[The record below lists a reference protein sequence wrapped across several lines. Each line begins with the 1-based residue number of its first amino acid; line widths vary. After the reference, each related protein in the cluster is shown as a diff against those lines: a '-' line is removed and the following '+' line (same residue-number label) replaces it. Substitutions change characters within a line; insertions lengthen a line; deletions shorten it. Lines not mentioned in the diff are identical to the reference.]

1 MTIGD
6 MVVTLG
12 MNINPFKQGAAQSE
26 SIAKRLGGS
35 LGSIGTALSGMFA
48 VGSLGALT
56 SQAFESVDATAKLAR
71 TLGMTGSQLS
81 GFQHAANL
89 SGVEAGM
96 FGEQLSKLNAK
107 GGLSLMDI
115 ARQMDAVRDP
125 TERAKLAVGAFGEEG
140 LKLLPVFAKGSSAL
154 QDMIKEGQRL
164 YGISPIDERLIEQAN
179 GALTRMKASFMG
191 IGVTLATAAA
201 PYIEFFANGVRS
213 LIPSADALNVQFAFW
228 GSLLRDSIPVIG
240 GAVTAML
247 AISAAQKVIATGQA
261 LILALSGPKG
271 WATLAVGAGIAASA
285 YLGIGSAL
293 DGIAE
298 SARNSA
304 SQVAIMTPAV
314 QQMATGTADL
324 MQKVG
329 GATVDIKGKLADLNN
344 ELEVMRAP
352 EGLREMVRQRQEIQK
367 LFSGATTSEEIS
379 QVNQIRAL
387 MDERRKLQAMQQE
400 SDSLASRMKGKLD
413 SLKSP
418 FDKWKED
425 LQEIEQA
432 LSKGI
437 VTPDQASQLK
447 ADLFAQVKKE
457 EDGKAVSPGLS
468 GTANQ
473 GAAVATQGSTEAYRL
488 ITSAMNSQQAA
499 KDEFNRKQL
508 ERQSKQGDQMVAL
521 LKQLAGEKPAKVEE
535 VEIRA

>member
-12 MNINPFKQGAAQSE
+12 MNITPFKQGAAQSE

-35 LGSIGTALSGMFA
+35 LSSIGTALSGMFA

-71 TLGMTGSQLS
+71 TLGMTGSQLA

-96 FGEQLSKLNAK
+96 FGEQLAKLNAK
-107 GGLSLMDI
+107 GGNLMDI

-191 IGVTLATAAA
+191 IGATLATAAA

-240 GAVTAML
+240 GVAVAMM
-247 AISAAQKVIATGQA
+247 AIGTSQKVIATGQA
-261 LILALSGPKG
+261 LILSLSGPSG
-271 WATLAVGAGIAASA
+271 WATLAIGAGIAASA

-304 SQVAIMTPAV
+304 AQVATMTPAV

-457 EDGKAVSPGLS
+457 EDGNAVSPGLS
-468 GTANQ
+468 GPANQ

-488 ITSAMNSQQAA
+488 ITSAMNAQ
-499 KDEFNRKQL
+499 KDAQDQFARKQM
-508 ERQSKQGDQMVAL
+508 EKQTKQGDQMVAL
-521 LKQLAGEKPAKVEE
+521 LQKLAGEKPAKTEE
-535 VEIRA
+535 VEIRT